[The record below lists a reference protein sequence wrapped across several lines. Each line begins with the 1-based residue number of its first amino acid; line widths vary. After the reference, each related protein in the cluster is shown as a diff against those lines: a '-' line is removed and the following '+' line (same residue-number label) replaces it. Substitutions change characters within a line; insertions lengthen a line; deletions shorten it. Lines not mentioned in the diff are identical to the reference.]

1 MRDLCNELLAS
12 FLCILKRSNV
22 VSFVFRKRHT
32 SFERQNLFVDDILRS
47 ILCSVT
53 LPELIETNDTCRIA
67 IDLNSNSKA
76 LILSN
81 FNHVV
86 ISLTNELNQ
95 TFEVNCVLDENRKVS
110 EIDSISVRSP
120 YLINYTQP
128 IPAEVLVKVFQMDL
142 MPRNPTVRHLS
153 GMDKETNKNKKTL
166 LRLVKV

>member
-1 MRDLCNELLAS
+1 
-12 FLCILKRSNV
+12 
-22 VSFVFRKRHT
+22 
-32 SFERQNLFVDDILRS
+32 
-47 ILCSVT
+47 VT
-53 LPELIETNDTCRIA
+53 LPELIETNDNCRIA
-67 IDLNSNSKA
+67 INLNSNSKA

-95 TFEVNCVLDENRKVS
+95 TFEFNCVLDENKKVS
-110 EIDSISVRSP
+110 DIDSISVRSP

-153 GMDKETNKNKKTL
+153 GMDKETNKNRKTL